1 MRAIAIDSF
10 GAPAHLRELPTPQ
23 PGAREILVRLY
34 AAGVNPYDWKIRGG
48 VLKDVLPH
56 EFPLILGFDGAGIV
70 EQVGSQ
76 VTEFHAGDE
85 VFGLFW
91 PPVLHF
97 GTYADYLVVP
107 ASGAMTSTP
116 APVPGGVAFE
126 FHYQDPAAILAK
138 PRSIDFV
145 HAAALPQPA
154 MMALAC
160 LDAAEVTAGTAVLIV
175 GATGGVGGY
184 AVQIAA
190 KRAAHV
196 LATARSVDTSYIRD
210 LGATEALDY
219 TCGEIDAAVRALHP
233 DGIDAVIDLVSDAA
247 GIERVSQALRPG
259 GRLISAVYAA
269 DPVTTA
275 ERGIRA
281 INVILQPTA
290 QLLREVVRLVDDIG
304 ITVPVERTYPLA
316 QAAEALDHLERQ
328 HVRGKTVLTIR

>member
-10 GAPAHLRELPTPQ
+10 GAPAHLRELPLPQ
-23 PGAREILVRLY
+23 PGAHEILVRLY
-34 AAGVNPYDWKIRGG
+34 AAGVNPYDWKIRDGA
-48 VLKDVLPH
+48 LQDVLPH
-56 EFPLILGFDGAGIV
+56 EFPLILGFDGAGVV
-70 EQVGSQ
+70 EQVGSN

-107 ASGAMTSTP
+107 ASGAMTATP
-116 APVPGGVAFE
+116 AQVPGGVAFD
-126 FHYQDPAAILAK
+126 FRYQDSAAILAK
-138 PRSIDFV
+138 PHSIDFV

-160 LDAAEVTAGTAVLIV
+160 LDAAEVAAGTTALIV

-190 KRAAHV
+190 RRGAHV
-196 LATARSVDTSYIRD
+196 LATARAADAAYIGA
-210 LGATEALDY
+210 LGAAEVLDY
-219 TCGEIDAAVRALHP
+219 TRDDLAAAVRARHP
-233 DGIDAVIDLVSDAA
+233 DGIDAVIDVVSDAA
-247 GIERVSQALRPG
+247 GIGRVSHALRPG

-269 DPVTTA
+269 DPAKAA

-290 QLLREVVRLVDDIG
+290 ALLREVAHLVDDIG
-304 ITVPVERTYPLA
+304 ITVPVEHTYPLVRA
-316 QAAEALDHLERQ
+316 VEALDHIEHQ